1 MGKWRKLII
10 RIKKEE
16 EEEEKPQTN
25 HKPTMN

>member
-16 EEEEKPQTN
+16 EEEKPQTN